1 VNGINFLDRVEA
13 RHEVQPAIGPR
24 VRCSKAYPVWE
35 SVWRWR
41 SLRLLISRIEHSVL
55 SENHI
60 HYRWCNPAMIEMSIM
75 TPTGAPDCNTP
86 QTKQELTAGATHQR
100 SEADFAAAAQLAHH

>member
-1 VNGINFLDRVEA
+1 VEGINFLDRVEA
-13 RHEVQPAIGPR
+13 RHEVRTAIGPR
-24 VRCSKAYPVWE
+24 FRCSKAYPV
-35 SVWRWR
+35 
-41 SLRLLISRIEHSVL
+41 L

-60 HYRWCNPAMIEMSIM
+60 RYRWCNPAKIEMSIM

-86 QTKQELTAGATHQR
+86 HTKQELTAGATHQR